1 VLRLRLVSAPAPVR
15 TRTALAAVCGVLFLT
30 FLDTTIVAVT
40 LSSVQS
46 DLHATVTELQWV
58 VNGYALV
65 FASLM
70 LTAGTL
76 GDRLGRRR
84 VMVIGLVIFTVG
96 SLAGALAPGVGM
108 LIAARA
114 VMGVGA
120 AASEPGTLSVIRQ
133 LYPEAGPRA
142 RAIGAWA
149 AVCGLALAL
158 GPVVGGAL
166 VGLGGWRAVFWFN
179 VACGVLLLATV
190 VRFVPESADPQPT
203 RLDLAGFVVGS
214 GALAAVVFAVIGG
227 ENAGYRAGWVIA
239 LFVLSG
245 LAGVGFLLIEWRA
258 PGPMLELAYLRR
270 PAFVGP
276 LAVTFTIYFGVFS
289 IFFFTALYLQSVVG
303 YSGFRIAAQFAPM
316 AAAMVVGALLTGRW
330 VARYGPRDPMVVGC
344 LLAAA
349 GTLLTEHYLGGADS
363 FGPLLL
369 ALAVAGAGFGVAVV
383 PVTSAVLGLVP
394 AARSGMAASMSN
406 TSRQLGAVFGTAI
419 LGSIVY
425 GRLIADL
432 TNRLNQLGIPEAF
445 HRIVIDAV
453 VTGEA
458 TASSADAATAAYGPI
473 VGQVIQAAGES
484 FRAGLSA
491 ALVSS
496 AGLILVGAAIA
507 LGTVRATA
515 PADVREVVG
524 GAQ

>member
-1 VLRLRLVSAPAPVR
+1 MSGPAR
-15 TRTALAAVCGVLFLT
+15 RGALAAVCGVLFLT

-46 DLHATVTELQWV
+46 DLGAGVTSLQWV

-84 VMVIGLVIFTVG
+84 VMVVGLVIFTAG
-96 SLAGALAPGVGM
+96 SLLGALAPSVGV

-166 VGLGGWRAVFWFN
+166 VGLGDWRAVFWFN
-179 VACGVLLLATV
+179 VAGGALLLAGV

-203 RLDLAGFVVGS
+203 PLDLAGFVVGS

-227 ENAGYRAGWVIA
+227 ENAGYRAWWVIA
-239 LFVLSG
+239 LFVLS
-245 LAGVGFLLIEWRA
+245 AVAAVGFLLVERRA
-258 PGPMLELAYLRR
+258 AGPMLDLAYLRR
-270 PAFVGP
+270 PGFVGP
-276 LAVTFTIYFGVFS
+276 LVVTFTIYFGVFS

-303 YSGFRIAAQFAPM
+303 YSGYRVAAQFGPM

-330 VARYGPRDPMVVGC
+330 VARAGPRDPMVLGC
-344 LLAAA
+344 VLAAA
-349 GTLLTEHYLGGADS
+349 GTLLTEHYLGHAEPFGA
-363 FGPLLL
+363 LLL
-369 ALAVAGAGFGVAVV
+369 TLAVAGLGFGVAVV
-383 PVTSAVLGLVP
+383 PVTSAVLGQVP
-394 AARSGMAASMSN
+394 AAQSGMAASMSN

-419 LGSIVY
+419 LGSVVY
-425 GRLIADL
+425 GRLISDL
-432 TNRLNQLGIPEAF
+432 VDRLNQLAIPEAF

-453 VTGEA
+453 VTGQTGA
-458 TASSADAATAAYGPI
+458 ASGGADAYAAAYGPI
-473 VGQVIQAAGES
+473 VGQVIQAAGAS

-496 AGLILVGAAIA
+496 AALILTGAAIA
-507 LGTVRATA
+507 LGTVRSSTQTAALEGA
-515 PADVREVVG
+515 PAAAP
-524 GAQ
+524 GA

>member
-1 VLRLRLVSAPAPVR
+1 MTAPSGRR
-15 TRTALAAVCGVLFLT
+15 TGPALAAVCGVLFLT

-40 LSSVQS
+40 LSSIQS
-46 DLHATVTELQWV
+46 DQHAGVTSLQWV

-84 VMVIGLVIFTVG
+84 VMVAGLVVFTAG
-96 SLAGALAPGVGM
+96 SLAGALAPGVGT

-133 LYPEAGPRA
+133 LYPRPGPRA

-158 GPVVGGAL
+158 GPVAGGAL

-179 VACGVLLLATV
+179 VAGGAVLLATV
-190 VRFVPESADPQPT
+190 VRFVPESADPQST

-214 GALAAVVFAVIGG
+214 LALAGVVFAVIGG
-227 ENAGYRAGWVIA
+227 ENAGYRAGWVIG
-239 LFVLSG
+239 LFVLSA
-245 LAGVGFLLIEWRA
+245 LAGVGFLLVERRA
-258 PGPMLELAYLRR
+258 AGPMLELAYLRQ

-276 LAVTFTIYFGVFS
+276 LVVTFTIYFGVFS

-303 YSGFRIAAQFAPM
+303 FSGYRIAAQFAPM

-330 VARYGPRDPMVVGC
+330 VARAGPRDPMLAGC
-344 LLAAA
+344 VLAAA
-349 GTLLTEHYLGGADS
+349 GTLLTQHYLGAADP
-363 FGPLLL
+363 FAPLLL
-369 ALAVAGAGFGVAVV
+369 ALSVAGAGFGVAVV
-383 PVTSAVLGLVP
+383 PVTAAVLGLVP
-394 AARSGMAASMSN
+394 AQRSGMAASMSN

-419 LGSIVY
+419 LGSVVY
-425 GRLIADL
+425 GRLISDL
-432 TNRLNQLGIPEAF
+432 TRRLTEMGIPAAF
-445 HRIVIDAV
+445 QRIVIDAV
-453 VTGEA
+453 VTGQTGGGA
-458 TASSADAATAAYGPI
+458 ADAAAAAYGPI
-473 VGQVIQAAGES
+473 VGQVITAAGES
-484 FRAGLSA
+484 FRSGLSA

-496 AGLILVGAAIA
+496 AGLMLLGAVLA
-507 LGTVRATA
+507 LGTVRSTA
-515 PADVREVVG
+515 RGAFQEVVG

>member
-1 VLRLRLVSAPAPVR
+1 MSAPAVPR
-15 TRTALAAVCGVLFLT
+15 QTGTALAAVCGVLFLT

-46 DLHATVTELQWV
+46 DLHTGVTALQWV

-84 VMVIGLVIFTVG
+84 VMVIGLAIFTVG
-96 SLAGALAPGVGM
+96 SLAGALAPSVGW

-142 RAIGAWA
+142 RAVGAWA
-149 AVCGLALAL
+149 AVAGLALAF
-158 GPVVGGAL
+158 GPVAGGAL
-166 VGLGGWRAVFWFN
+166 VGLGGWPAVFWFN
-179 VACGVLLLATV
+179 VAGGVLLLATV
-190 VRFVPESADPQPT
+190 VRFVPESSDPQST

-227 ENAGYRAGWVIA
+227 ENAGYHAGWVIA
-239 LFVLSG
+239 LFVLSALLG
-245 LAGVGFLLIEWRA
+245 AGFLLIESRA
-258 PGPMLELAYLRR
+258 AGPMLDLKYLRR
-270 PAFVGP
+270 PGFVGP
-276 LAVTFTIYFGVFS
+276 LLVTFAIYFGVFS

-303 YSGFRIAAQFAPM
+303 FSGYKIAVQFAPM
-316 AAAMVVGALLTGRW
+316 AAAMVVGSLFTGRW
-330 VARYGPRDPMVVGC
+330 VARAGPRDPMVVGC
-344 LLAAA
+344 LLAAG
-349 GTLLTEHYLGGADS
+349 GTLLTQHYLGGADP
-363 FGPLLL
+363 FGPLLA
-369 ALAVAGAGFGVAVV
+369 ALTVAGAGFGIAVV
-383 PVTSAVLGLVP
+383 PVTAAVLGMVP
-394 AARSGMAASMSN
+394 AERSGMAASMSN

-425 GRLIADL
+425 GRLLTDL
-432 TNRLNQLGIPEAF
+432 SNRLNQLGIPQAL

-453 VTGEA
+453 VTGQ
-458 TASSADAATAAYGPI
+458 TTGPNADAAVAAYGTI
-473 VGQVIQAAGES
+473 AKQVIQAAGES
-484 FRAGLSA
+484 FRTGLSS

-496 AGLILVGAAIA
+496 AGLMLVGAAIA
-507 LGTVRATA
+507 LGTVRGTA
-515 PADVREVVG
+515 PAGVREVVG
-524 GAQ
+524 EAQ